1 MDKFKRQRMW
11 RIIMSKKI
19 LVTPRSFGKTSN
31 VPFEMLQ
38 KYNYEIIRNE
48 SGKQYTETELLDII
62 EDIDGMIVG
71 LDTISAAVLNKAKK
85 LKVITK
91 YGVGL
96 DNIDLE
102 AAKRL
107 GIKVTF
113 TPGANNESVAD
124 LAFSLM
130 LSLSRDV
137 IKLDK
142 IVRNNRWEKVI
153 GTEVYGKTIGIIGTG
168 AIGKGVAKRAKGF
181 DMEVLAYDIY
191 PDHNFAEKNEI
202 KYVDKKTLL
211 EKSDFI
217 SLHVPLT
224 NEMHHFIGE
233 QELNSMKSNAY
244 IINTARG
251 GIIDE
256 EALYNALKDRKIA
269 GAALDAFETEPPT
282 GNKLLEL
289 DNILLS
295 PHCGASTIDATNRMG
310 VMAAEGLI
318 SILEDLEPKFL
329 CK

>member
-1 MDKFKRQRMW
+1 
-11 RIIMSKKI
+11 MSKKI
-19 LVTPRSFGKTSN
+19 LVTPRSFGKTSK

-38 KYNYEIIRNE
+38 KCNYEIIRNE
-48 SGKQYTETELLDII
+48 SGKQYTEAELLDIV

-71 LDTISAAVLNKAKK
+71 LDTISAAVLRRAKK

-102 AAKRL
+102 EAKKL
-107 GIKVTF
+107 DIKVTF

-124 LAFSLM
+124 LAFTMM

-137 IKLDK
+137 LKLDN

-153 GTEVYGKTIGIIGTG
+153 GTEVYGKTIGIFGTG

-191 PDHNFAEKNEI
+191 PDHDFADQYGI

-224 NEMHHFIGE
+224 NEMHHFIDE
-233 QELNSMKSNAY
+233 EELNIMKNTAY

-251 GIIDE
+251 GIINE
-256 EALYNALKDRKIA
+256 EALYNALKNRKIA

-282 GNKLLEL
+282 SSKLLEL

-295 PHCGASTIDATNRMG
+295 PHCGASTTDATNRMG
-310 VMAAEGLI
+310 VIAVEGLV
-318 SILEDLEPKFL
+318 SVLEEMEPKYL
-329 CK
+329 YKY

>member
-1 MDKFKRQRMW
+1 
-11 RIIMSKKI
+11 MSKKI

-31 VPFEMLQ
+31 VPFEMLA

-48 SGKQYTETELLDII
+48 SGKQYTEAELLDII

-71 LDTISAAVLNKAKK
+71 LDTISAAVLRKAKK

-102 AAKRL
+102 EAKKL

-124 LAFSLM
+124 LAFTMM

-137 IKLDK
+137 LKLDN

-153 GTEVYGKTIGIIGTG
+153 GSEVYGKTIGIFGTG

-181 DMEVLAYDIY
+181 NMEVLAYDIY
-191 PDHNFAEKNEI
+191 PDQDFAIKNGI

-224 NEMHHFIGE
+224 DEMHHFIGE
-233 QELNSMKSNAY
+233 EELNIMKNTAY

-251 GIIDE
+251 GIINE

-269 GAALDAFETEPPT
+269 GAALDAFETEPPI
-282 GNKLLEL
+282 GSKLLEL
-289 DNILLS
+289 DNIILS

-310 VMAAEGLI
+310 VIAVEGLV
-318 SILEDLEPKFL
+318 SVLEEVEPKYL
-329 CK
+329 YKY

>member
-1 MDKFKRQRMW
+1 
-11 RIIMSKKI
+11 MSKKI

-31 VPFEMLQ
+31 VPFEMLE
-38 KYNYEIIRNE
+38 KFNYEIIRNE
-48 SGKQYTETELLDII
+48 SGKQYTEAELLDIV

-71 LDTISAAVLNKAKK
+71 LDTISATVLRKAKK
-85 LKVITK
+85 LKVVTK

-102 AAKRL
+102 EAKKL

-124 LAFSLM
+124 LAFTLM
-130 LSLSRDV
+130 LSLSRSV
-137 IKLDK
+137 IKLDS
-142 IVRNNRWEKVI
+142 IVRNNRFEKVI
-153 GTEVYGKTIGIIGTG
+153 GTEIYGKTIGIFGTG

-191 PDHNFAEKNEI
+191 PDHDFADKNGI

-211 EKSDFI
+211 ENSDFI

-224 NEMHHFIGE
+224 NEMHHFIDE
-233 QELNSMKSNAY
+233 EELSIMKSTAY

-251 GIIDE
+251 GIINE
-256 EALYNALKDRKIA
+256 EALYSALKDRKIA
-269 GAALDAFETEPPT
+269 GAALDAFETEPPI
-282 GNKLLEL
+282 GNKLLTL
-289 DNILLS
+289 DNIILS

-310 VMAAEGLI
+310 TIAVEGLI
-318 SILEDLEPKFL
+318 SVLEGMEPKYL
-329 CK
+329 YKY

>member
-1 MDKFKRQRMW
+1 
-11 RIIMSKKI
+11 MSKKI

-31 VPFEMLQ
+31 VPFEMLA
-38 KYNYEIIRNE
+38 KYDYEIIRNE
-48 SGKQYTETELLDII
+48 SGKQYSEAELLDII

-96 DNIDLE
+96 DNIDLQE
-102 AAKRL
+102 AKKL

-124 LAFSLM
+124 LAFTLM
-130 LSLSRDV
+130 LSLSRSV
-137 IKLDK
+137 IKLDN

-153 GTEVYGKTIGIIGTG
+153 GTEIYGKTIGILGTG
-168 AIGKGVAKRAKGF
+168 AIGKGVARRAKGF

-191 PDHNFAEKNEI
+191 PDHDFAEKNGI
-202 KYVDKKTLL
+202 KYVDKKTIL

-224 NEMHHFIGE
+224 DEMYHFIGE
-233 QELNSMKSNAY
+233 EELNLMKKTAY

-251 GIIDE
+251 GIINE
-256 EALYNALKDRKIA
+256 EALYKALKEKKIA
-269 GAALDAFETEPPT
+269 GAALDAFETEPPV

-289 DNILLS
+289 DNIILS
-295 PHCGASTIDATNRMG
+295 PHCGASTTDATNRMG
-310 VMAAEGLI
+310 VIAVEGLV
-318 SILEDLEPKFL
+318 SVLEGMEPKYL
-329 CK
+329 YKNL

>member
-1 MDKFKRQRMW
+1 
-11 RIIMSKKI
+11 MSKKI

-31 VPFEMLQ
+31 VPFEMLE

-48 SGKQYTETELLDII
+48 SGKQYTEAELLDIV

-71 LDTISAAVLNKAKK
+71 LDTISAAVLRKAKK
-85 LKVITK
+85 LKVVTK

-102 AAKRL
+102 EAKKL

-124 LAFSLM
+124 LAFTLM
-130 LSLSRDV
+130 LSLSRSV
-137 IKLDK
+137 IKLDS
-142 IVRNNRWEKVI
+142 IVRNNRFEKVI
-153 GTEVYGKTIGIIGTG
+153 GTEIYGKTIGIFGTG

-191 PDHNFAEKNEI
+191 PDHDFADKNGI

-211 EKSDFI
+211 ENSDFI

-224 NEMHHFIGE
+224 NEMHHFIDE
-233 QELNSMKSNAY
+233 EELSIMKSTAY

-251 GIIDE
+251 GIINE
-256 EALYNALKDRKIA
+256 EALYSALKDRKIA
-269 GAALDAFETEPPT
+269 GAALDAFETEPPI
-282 GNKLLEL
+282 GNKLLTL
-289 DNILLS
+289 DNIILS

-310 VMAAEGLI
+310 TIAVEGLI
-318 SILEDLEPKFL
+318 SVLEGMEPKYL
-329 CK
+329 YKY